1 MLLRPGGRGAGGR
14 GAGGGTVWVC
24 VFLCAMAVLLLRRVA
39 HDAACAE
46 LTQRAVKLK
55 VYFTL
60 DIF

>member
-14 GAGGGTVWVC
+14 GRGGTVWVC

-39 HDAACAE
+39 RDAACAE